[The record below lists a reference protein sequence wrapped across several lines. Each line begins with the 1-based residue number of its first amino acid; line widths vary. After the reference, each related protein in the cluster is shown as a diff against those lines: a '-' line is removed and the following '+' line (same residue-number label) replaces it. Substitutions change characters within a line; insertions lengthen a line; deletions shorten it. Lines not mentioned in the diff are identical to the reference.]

1 MKRFFILFFL
11 SAFIFGA
18 NAQTF
23 KMNNK
28 RDLKTAKGVA
38 VTFFRDINRGKYEDS
53 LTLFKNDPVA
63 ANELSLEEYK
73 RFVDENIT
81 NGRKIKKI
89 FLTEKDVEDNENQLE
104 YTITIFYKDKSE
116 KEKWVVVEKVEG
128 VWKLTTRGS
137 LF

>member
-104 YTITIFYKDKSE
+104 YTITIYYKDKSE
-116 KEKWVVVEKVEG
+116 KEKWVIFE
-128 VWKLTTRGS
+128 
-137 LF
+137 

>member
-1 MKRFFILFFL
+1 MKRFFILIIFTTFL
-11 SAFIFGA
+11 FGA
-18 NAQTF
+18 NAQSF

-28 RDLKTAKGVA
+28 RDLKNAKGVV
-38 VTFFRDINRGKYEDS
+38 VTFFRDINRGKYEES

-73 RFVDENIT
+73 SFVDDNIT
-81 NGRKIKKI
+81 NGGKIKTI
-89 FLTEKDVEDNENQLE
+89 YLTEKEVEDNGAQLE
-104 YTITIFYKDKSE
+104 FTITIDYKDKSS
-116 KEKWVVVEKVEG
+116 KEKWVIVEKVED

>member
-116 KEKWVVVEKVEG
+116 KEKWVIVEKVEG

>member
-38 VTFFRDINRGKYEDS
+38 VTFFRDINRGKYEES

-73 RFVDENIT
+73 SFVDENIT
-81 NGRKIKKI
+81 NGRKIKKV
-89 FLTEKDVEDNENQLE
+89 FLTEKEVEDNENQLE
-104 YTITIFYKDKSE
+104 YTITIYYKDKSE
-116 KEKWVVVEKVEG
+116 KEKWVIVEKVEG

>member
-1 MKRFFILFFL
+1 MKRFFILFIL

-116 KEKWVVVEKVEG
+116 KEKWVIVEKVEG